1 MTAARLSPAASL
13 LRTSKLFALPPSLS
27 LPLTE
32 PSSEPVAFSDTATTP
47 YPLRAALE
55 TPASSLNRGDWGLKR
70 SLPVKTT
77 TSSGTPTIRIQRGID
92 TPEHVADFESAADH
106 VITLR
111 KFQELNLRM
120 TLPAP
125 KDKKYNERTSAFSP
139 EIDHTADTAPST
151 LDKKSLPSSWLA
163 KSSAERVAELP
174 KHLRDTLD
182 EAARTKSA
190 DTASE
195 AAAVPPPQSTQ
206 APDVFARR
214 RWRYSG
220 PYLAGMNG
228 MQVEN
233 FLKKITREKRADFRA
248 HVKQHLINERLAER
262 RAEALEQ
269 GQAETVNDTPME
281 VSEEELTQYLRQL
294 RSEPGKFGPLI
305 VEFFDLADGPNP
317 SMMARDPW
325 SYGRD
330 TIAADQFKESGPPRT
345 HPSAGLSYINS
356 ESFSQNDV
364 VVGPRETRPPVPARL
379 LKSVSTVHQRH
390 IPYVGMAGFVIPQPL
405 WGSTR
410 DRNWQWKA
418 VRDGPKTVVTPT
430 SANISQAGK
439 VEINTKLLPDWHLED
454 DVPVNIAD
462 KPRKQP
468 ATTRTPPSTRVLPLD
483 RFASNR
489 LPKTTRPAPA
499 PSQDVSEE
507 LAMMGRAAFQSFANK
522 ST

>member
-1 MTAARLSPAASL
+1 MGNHLLRPFKLSAAGPDFAAMTAARLSPAASL
-13 LRTSKLFALPPSLS
+13 LRNSKLFALPPSLS

-55 TPASSLNRGDWGLKR
+55 TPTSSLNRGDWGLKR

-111 KFQELNLRM
+111 KFQELNLRV

-125 KDKKYNERTSAFSP
+125 KDKKNQ
-139 EIDHTADTAPST
+139 
-151 LDKKSLPSSWLA
+151 PSSWLA
-163 KSSAERVAELP
+163 KSSGERVAELP
-174 KHLRDTLD
+174 KHLRETLD
-182 EAARTKSA
+182 EVTRARSA

-195 AAAVPPPQSTQ
+195 IADVPPPQSTQ

-228 MQVEN
+228 MQLEN

-269 GQAETVNDTPME
+269 GQTETVNETPLE
-281 VSEEELTQYLRQL
+281 VTEQDVTQYLRHL

-330 TIAADQFKESGPPRT
+330 TIAADQFRESGPPRT
-345 HPSAGLSYINS
+345 HPSAGLSYIKS

-379 LKSVSTVHQRH
+379 LKSVPTVHQRH

-430 SANISQAGK
+430 SANVSQAGK

-468 ATTRTPPSTRVLPLD
+468 ATARTTPSTRVLPLD
-483 RFASNR
+483 RLASNR
-489 LPKTTRPAPA
+489 LSKQTRPAPA